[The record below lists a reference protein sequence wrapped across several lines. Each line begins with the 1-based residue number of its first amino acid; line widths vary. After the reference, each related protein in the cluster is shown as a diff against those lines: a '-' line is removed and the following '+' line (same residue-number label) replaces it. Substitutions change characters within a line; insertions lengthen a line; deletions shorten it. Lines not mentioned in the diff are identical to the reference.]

1 MAECCAWEQ
10 TGHRSPRRRIKQ
22 GIWQHIP
29 QLSPFPY
36 LSLTDVLQAA
46 PRLLELVSP
55 EDKKSLSAVC
65 TSMRRLVHACAS
77 FVSLQKGDT
86 LQHLL
91 DTAAGPRLQVLQL
104 QDIRLTVTAIPGL
117 TSAPWSV
124 LLVSLTLSNCGL
136 EPSTISKLA
145 AGYWPMLQHLSFRNN
160 SLSTAAIKAMA
171 GGQWPRLEH
180 LDLSSIKL
188 NAEGIAELIQ
198 LSWSR
203 LSGLELQGNPDI
215 DAKAFRMLASGVWPC
230 LKGLAISGSFTL
242 NYFVRQAASPLRLL
256 ESVYLNC
263 NYSPQAVNFAGA
275 WQNMQSMRIK
285 TRCPTSAYIAILPK
299 PLKLELKGAAW
310 CNLQSLDL
318 SYSHLG
324 GQGIA
329 QLALG
334 DWPWLCQL
342 DVSHLEFTEEDYI
355 PDDYAGLASGRW
367 PQLTYLCLAD
377 NAMYDEYAAEL
388 TVANW
393 PKLRVLDLSHNCIG
407 VTGSAALDQGNWPE
421 MEHLCLHENQPE
433 CICPTCFLDE
443 LAGF

>member
-10 TGHRSPRRRIKQ
+10 TGHRSPRRRITQ
-22 GIWQHIP
+22 GIWQHVP
-29 QLSPFPY
+29 QLSPVPY

-46 PRLLELVSP
+46 PRLLELVLP

-65 TSMRRLVHACAS
+65 SSARRLVHAFAS
-77 FVSLQKGDT
+77 SVSLQEGDT

-104 QDIRLTVTAIPGL
+104 QNIRLTVTALPEL

-136 EPSTISKLA
+136 EPSTIRKLA
-145 AGYWPMLQHLSFRNN
+145 AGYWPMLQHLSFRHNT
-160 SLSTAAIKAMA
+160 LSATAIRAMA

-180 LDLSSIKL
+180 LDLSSTNL

-198 LSWSR
+198 LSR
-203 LSGLELQGNPDI
+203 TRISGLELHGNPDI
-215 DAKAFRMLASGVWPC
+215 DAKAFRMLVSRIWPF
-230 LKGLAISGSFTL
+230 LKGLAISGCFTL
-242 NYFVRQAASPLRLL
+242 NYFVKRAASALRLL
-256 ESVYLNC
+256 ESVYLDC
-263 NYSPQAVNFAGA
+263 NYSPRAINFAGA
-275 WQNMQSMRIK
+275 WQNMQNIRIK
-285 TRCPTSAYIAILPK
+285 TRYPTSAYVAFLPK
-299 PLKLELKGAAW
+299 PLKLGLKGSAW
-310 CNLQSLDL
+310 RNLQSLDL

-342 DVSHLEFTEEDYI
+342 DISHLDFTDDDYI
-355 PDDYAGLASGRW
+355 PADYADFASGTW
-367 PQLTYLCLAD
+367 PQLTHLCLAD
-377 NAMYDEYAAEL
+377 NAMYDDCAAEL
-388 TVANW
+388 IIANW
-393 PKLRVLDLSHNCIG
+393 PKLQVLDLSYNCIG
-407 VTGSAALDQGNWPE
+407 ATGSAALAQGDWPE

-433 CICPTCFLDE
+433 CICATCILDE
-443 LAGF
+443 GF